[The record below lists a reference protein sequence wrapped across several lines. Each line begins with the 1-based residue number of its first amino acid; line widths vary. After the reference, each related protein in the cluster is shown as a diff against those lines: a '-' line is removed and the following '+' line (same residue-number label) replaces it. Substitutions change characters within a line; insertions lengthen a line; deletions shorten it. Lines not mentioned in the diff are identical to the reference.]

1 MLSVN
6 ALCQEAAELCS
17 MVGDQ
22 EAMDGSLAASFLNLL
37 NRTIA
42 KLNNDSY
49 FSSCMDT
56 VDATCAGELY
66 FKQLEENEALPDD
79 ITVVNMDPPECV
91 VGTSRQLGIR
101 WIELLPS
108 NPQDMAAAKSMT
120 LPSHYCY
127 ETSSEVAPSGKV
139 RLVGR
144 LSLNGHGRATIKV
157 FLNRRFPEY
166 KLTDSIPV
174 SPIYH
179 DAILY
184 SLAYAACVKYKLDDY
199 KQEIRDEKNSALAVI
214 DRNTLNNRAM
224 ENSTRMYNSY
234 DQAYNDGLAGNNL
247 QL

>member
-22 EAMDGSLAASFLNLL
+22 EAMDGSLAASFLNIL

-66 FKQLEENEALPDD
+66 FKQLEENEPLPDD
-79 ITVVNMDPPECV
+79 IAVVNMDPPECV
-91 VGTSRQLGIR
+91 VGASRQLGIR

-108 NPQDMAAAKSMT
+108 NPQDMAAARSMT

-224 ENSTRMYNSY
+224 ENGTRLYSSY